1 MVDGKGVVGGAGG
14 GGGEEMAE
22 KRGEAAVLGQG
33 LKFQK

>member
-1 MVDGKGVVGGAGG
+1 MVDGKGVVGGAG

-33 LKFQK
+33 PKFQK